1 MKQLST
7 TARNI
12 RHSVHEKKIITEI
25 EVVLGLSERV
35 ARIQGSDAFLSEE
48 METVR
53 FSMTTNG
60 ARGLAEELV
69 KFAEEGE
76 AESDR
81 LSVGDEE

>member
-12 RHSVHEKKIITEI
+12 RHAVHEDRIITEI
-25 EVVLGLSERV
+25 EVVLGLTERV
-35 ARIQGSDAFLSEE
+35 ARIQGTDVFMSEE

-53 FSMTTNG
+53 FAMTTGG

-69 KFAEEGE
+69 KFAEEAE
-76 AESDR
+76 AESGR